1 MTPYRIK
8 RHRKRGNKVEGGNHM
23 TLVPFIDMLTI
34 LVVFLLVHT
43 SDVDILPNTKNISIP
58 ESISDKKPRPTVV
71 VMITKE
77 ELLVDGRSVGTI
89 AQIEASPDA
98 VYPPLKAALQ
108 SQADKV
114 LAGAAKDDIKER
126 EVTILGD
133 RNTPYKV
140 LRKIMA
146 TATDAEY
153 GKVSLAVI
161 ERESGGAVPATARTA
176 SLIN

>member
-71 VMITKE
+71 VMVTKE
-77 ELLVDGRSVGTI
+77 ELLVDGRSVGTL
-89 AQIEASPDA
+89 AQIEASADA
-98 VYPPLKAALQ
+98 VFPPLKAALQ

-161 ERESGGAVPATARTA
+161 EREGGAVPATARTA
-176 SLIN
+176 SLTN